1 MVMPPLVLSCTAHC
15 PAPPATSLPQ
25 PIWHLIS
32 WDCGKTTSDD
42 ISDISMQ
49 KCGWC
54 WVDCGGQDVKIC
66 GQQCNVSLLSPLLC
80 RSWPLICMTLVSPW
94 SPLSDLLPWWCYCWW
109 CWWPGGEQWFTL
121 VPSCITLVSLCPPLI
136 CRLVTCT
143 LNQPALVTSEEIET
157 NLLLLKYYKMQYM
170 IYLKLSQESL

>member
-15 PAPPATSLPQ
+15 PAPPAMSLPQ

-54 WVDCGGQDVKIC
+54 WVDCGGQEARSVVNNAMYHSCPLFCVALDRWSVW
-66 GQQCNVSLLSPLLC
+66 LLYHPLL
-80 RSWPLICMTLVSPW
+80 
-94 SPLSDLLPWWCYCWW
+94 WWCYCWW
-109 CWWPGGEQWFTL
+109 CWWPGGEQCITL
-121 VPSCITLVSLCPPLI
+121 VPSFVSLCPPLI

-143 LNQPALVTSEEIET
+143 LNQPLVTSEIIET
-157 NLLLLKYYKMQYM
+157 KICRWNITICNKW
-170 IYLKLSQESL
+170 

>member
-1 MVMPPLVLSCTAHC
+1 MVMVMPPLVLSCTAHC

-54 WVDCGGQDVKIC
+54 WVDCGGQEVKIC
-66 GQQCNVSLLSPLLC
+66 GQQCNVSLLSPLLY
-80 RSWPLICMTLVSPW
+80 RSWSLICMTLVSPW
-94 SPLSDLLPWWCYCWW
+94 SPLIWSASLMMLLLMM
-109 CWWPGGEQWFTL
+109 L
-121 VPSCITLVSLCPPLI
+121 VAGRWAMYHSCALFCITLVSLCPPLI
-136 CRLVTCT
+136 CWLVTCT
-143 LNQPALVTSEEIET
+143 LNQPSVTSEVIET
-157 NLLLLKYYKMQYM
+157 KFLLLKYYY
-170 IYLKLSQESL
+170 YYYYYC